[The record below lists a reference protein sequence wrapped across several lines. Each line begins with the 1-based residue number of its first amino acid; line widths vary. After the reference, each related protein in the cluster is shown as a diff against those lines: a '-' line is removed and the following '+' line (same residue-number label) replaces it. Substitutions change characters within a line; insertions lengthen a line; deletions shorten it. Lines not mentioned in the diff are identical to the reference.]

1 MLMYQLAK
9 VKHLCGKSGLN
20 MSRGMVMVW
29 NYV

>member
-20 MSRGMVMVW
+20 MSRGMVW